1 MPIVQ
6 IVDAAHLRLV
16 VPVPEAYVGEMQV
29 GQQVAF
35 TVPAHPGETF
45 HAPIARIS
53 HDVELN
59 TRTMPVELDV
69 HSTDGRLSPGSFSS
83 VQWPVHR
90 AAPTMFVPVSAV
102 TNDQQRTFVE
112 RVRNGKA
119 EWVDVV
125 TGLGV
130 SGNIEVFGDLKPGD
144 EVIRNATDAIR
155 PGQQVKAGS
164 SHS

>member
-1 MPIVQ
+1 
-6 IVDAAHLRLV
+6 
-16 VPVPEAYVGEMQV
+16 
-29 GQQVAF
+29 
-35 TVPAHPGETF
+35 
-45 HAPIARIS
+45 
-53 HDVELN
+53 
-59 TRTMPVELDV
+59 MPVELDV

-119 EWVDVV
+119 EWVDEV

-130 SGNIEVFGDLKPGD
+130 SGNIEVFVYLKPGE
-144 EVIRNATDAIR
+144 EVIRNATDATH
-155 PGQQVKAGS
+155 PGQQAKTGS
-164 SHS
+164 PHP

>member
-1 MPIVQ
+1 
-6 IVDAAHLRLV
+6 
-16 VPVPEAYVGEMQV
+16 MQP
-29 GQQVAF
+29 GQQVVF
-35 TVPAHPGETF
+35 SVPAYPGQTF

-53 HDVELN
+53 HDVDPN
-59 TRTMPVELDV
+59 TRTMPVEFDV
-69 HSTDGRLSPGSFSS
+69 QSKDGRLSPGSFRT

-125 TGLGV
+125 TGLSV
-130 SGNIEVFGDLKPGD
+130 NGNIEVFGDLTLAD
-144 EVIRNATDAIR
+144 EVIRNATDAIH
-155 PGQQVKAGS
+155 PGPQVKTSS